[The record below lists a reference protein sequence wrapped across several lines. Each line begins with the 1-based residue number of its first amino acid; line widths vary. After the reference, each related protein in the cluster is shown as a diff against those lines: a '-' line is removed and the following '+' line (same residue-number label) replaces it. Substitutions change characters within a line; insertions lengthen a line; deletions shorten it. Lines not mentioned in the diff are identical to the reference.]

1 MTEQV
6 AAARRPL
13 RTARTRDPTQR
24 KIHIAGHKLQS
35 PSKTRLCIVRKG
47 IQDGWAEHPPRM
59 DLTRGAYSALLP
71 APTKRW
77 PPCLPKFLTKAR
89 LAPSQSRFS
98 GA

>member
-6 AAARRPL
+6 AAAGAV

-24 KIHIAGHKLQS
+24 KIHSAGHKLQS
-35 PSKTRLCIVRKG
+35 ASKTQLSLVRKG
-47 IQDGWAEHPPRM
+47 LQDGSAWHPPRM
-59 DLTRGAYSALLP
+59 DLPRGAYSALLP